1 MFWTMES
8 LTLVIYRWWIDWIK
22 WNLMPNRSLITV
34 NSTKASLALVPLSH
48 PLFSSTKPPF
58 HLFHRTTLRFVS
70 DSTLSS
76 ALQSRSSVCSTYHP
90 IRLFHKA
97 TLFFVDWVTP
107 FFTKRIF
114 CLSHSHLCVCL
125 FLSQTYLFVCCTDLF
140 RCCTDQRFCL
150 HLRETFHF
158 QKASHAFIAIAK
170 PVKLSL
176 LSAFHDE
183 DDLSHIFIIFDL
195 IFWIETCI
203 HERKLDRNLRPE
215 FPAKIGGES
224 NALGVTSLECTALYS

>member
-1 MFWTMES
+1 MPIFWTMES

-107 FFTKRIF
+107 FLQRVSF
-114 CLSHSHLCVCL
+114 VCL
-125 FLSQTYLFVCCTDLF
+125 TATFVFVSFTDLPF
-140 RCCTDQRFCL
+140 RLLHRSFSLLHRPALLFASQRNL
-150 HLRETFHF
+150 SLPKSQPRFHRHSE
-158 QKASHAFIAIAK
+158 ASQAFIA
-170 PVKLSL
+170 VSLSWRIWL
-176 LSAFHDE
+176 E
-183 DDLSHIFIIFDL
+183 SHIHYLWFDIL
-195 IFWIETCI
+195 NWNL
-203 HERKLDRNLRPE
+203 HSRK
-215 FPAKIGGES
+215 KVG
-224 NALGVTSLECTALYS
+224 